1 MHSGGDGREERAMFT
16 SCEYFDR
23 DGTPPLARA
32 RSESQPAAT
41 VYASPVA
48 VAVFFAILH
57 AGYSPSRALQL
68 SGIGPTFSCNPT
80 ATGGVL

>member
-1 MHSGGDGREERAMFT
+1 M
-16 SCEYFDR
+16 
-23 DGTPPLARA
+23 
-32 RSESQPAAT
+32 QPAAT

-68 SGIGPTFSCNPT
+68 SGIGPTFSFNPT